1 MNSVLGDALQKALDA
16 KKNDYSNFV
25 WKGEKRKEGDKY
37 VQESEKISE
46 MSPERLKECW
56 NHCEKMLRN
65 DDPKHLGRYN
75 VLEEIN
81 KEIEKCNVELFLRYL
96 ENKYLVR
103 DNYNPTPR
111 FKMMIAI
118 KEFIKNSNE
127 EAESRGINLDWKT
140 LSVNH
145 LRNGNFPT
153 EFQDVN
159 ISDALEG
166 CIDQLGA
173 FNKQHLT
180 MTFITKM
187 GLWFT
192 KSEENELKGNSNM
205 EKLKSAKERLNLPS
219 KLVLRF
225 SEKGLSYHEMR
236 AILTLPKKQKYS
248 DMTTEQLVTLRNKV
262 LLRLSKEIDSH
273 IYSWKR
279 LQKQI
284 ELVAKSKGINL
295 ND

>member
-1 MNSVLGDALQKALDA
+1 
-16 KKNDYSNFV
+16 
-25 WKGEKRKEGDKY
+25 
-37 VQESEKISE
+37 
-46 MSPERLKECW
+46 
-56 NHCEKMLRN
+56 MLRN

-284 ELVAKSKGINL
+284 ELVAKSKGII
-295 ND
+295 